1 MSADIATEQQDLKEL
16 KELTQDND
24 NTEVGAK
31 SEQNYDQPDSFE
43 NYDRY
48 EENEEGTLKENARM
62 WAKVGD
68 AFFPSDETVDHLA
81 PGQYHIE
88 YSHNRGIYFSKKPI
102 NLDELLILP
111 DSASEEIIENIEY
124 FWEREEVFRELGYLW
139 KRGVLLF
146 GPAGSGKTS
155 TLQLIAQKIILRGG
169 IAVYV
174 KEPKL
179 TAQGLELLRR
189 IEPTRPVIV
198 MVEDIDAIQQ
208 AYGEA
213 DLLAMLDGDL
223 QIDNVVFIATTN
235 YPEKLGKRLVNR
247 PSRFDIVRKI
257 GMPSPEARA
266 VYLAA
271 RNSRLVDLDDEMDR
285 WVNATEGFSIAHLKE
300 LIVSVEALGQDFD
313 ATITRLGIMMDKQPS
328 STDDEKR
335 KPIGFMTG
343 VEKKTR
349 RKDREIASR
358 STSSNAISN
367 ASYKRNTEK

>member
-1 MSADIATEQQDLKEL
+1 MSVNNSTEHDDLEEL
-16 KELTQDND
+16 RTLT
-24 NTEVGAK
+24 
-31 SEQNYDQPDSFE
+31 
-43 NYDRY
+43 
-48 EENEEGTLKENARM
+48 EENENSDIGEHSSQDFSTPDPLDYDEWDEYGQEEGTLKENARL

-68 AFFPSDETVDHLA
+68 AYFPSDETVNHIP

-88 YSHNRGIYFSKKPI
+88 YSHNRGIYFSRKPV

-124 FWEREEVFRELGYLW
+124 FWTREKTFRELGYLW

-155 TLQLIAQKIILRGG
+155 TLQIIAKKIVDRGG

-208 AYGEA
+208 SHGEG

-235 YPEKLGKRLVNR
+235 YPEKLDKRLVNR

-257 GMPSPEARA
+257 GMPSAEARG

-271 RNSRLVDLDDEMDR
+271 RNKRLAGHDDEMDM
-285 WVNATEGFSIAHLKE
+285 WIESTEGFSIAHLKE
-300 LIVSVEALGQDFD
+300 LIVSVEALGQDFN
-313 ATITRLGIMMDKQPS
+313 ATIDRLNVMIDQKISSEDDDK
-328 STDDEKR
+328 K
-335 KPIGFMTG
+335 KPIGFTAG
-343 VEKKTR
+343 VGKKPLANLVTEQR
-349 RKDREIASR
+349 AASLG
-358 STSSNAISN
+358 N
-367 ASYKRNTEK
+367 K

>member
-1 MSADIATEQQDLKEL
+1 MSQNNSTENDDLQEL
-16 KELTQDND
+16 RTLTKDND
-24 NTEVGAK
+24 NTDVGERNQEA
-31 SEQNYDQPDSFE
+31 YDTPEAVE
-43 NYDRY
+43 NYDY
-48 EENEEGTLKENARM
+48 YDDYPNDEGTLKENARL

-68 AFFPSDETVDHLA
+68 AYFPSDETVKQIP

-88 YSHNRGIYFSKKPI
+88 YSHNRGIYFSRKPV

-124 FWEREEVFRELGYLW
+124 FWTREETFRTLGYLW

-155 TLQLIAQKIILRGG
+155 TLQIIAKNIITRGG

-189 IEPTRPVIV
+189 IEPDRPIIV

-208 AYGEA
+208 AHGEA
-213 DLLAMLDGDL
+213 DMLAMLDGDL

-235 YPEKLGKRLVNR
+235 YPEKLDKRLVNR

-257 GMPSPEARA
+257 GMPSAEARA

-271 RNSRLVDLDDEMDR
+271 RNSRLIDLNDEMDM
-285 WVNATEGFSIAHLKE
+285 WVASTEGFSIAHLKE

-313 ATITRLGIMMDKQPS
+313 ATITRLNLMIDQTIS
-328 STDDEKR
+328 STDDDKKKE
-335 KPIGFMTG
+335 IGFMG
-343 VEKKTR
+343 GAGKKPVV
-349 RKDREIASR
+349 RKEGIAEAVPSLGDQ
-358 STSSNAISN
+358 SNGS
-367 ASYKRNTEK
+367 

>member
-1 MSADIATEQQDLKEL
+1 MSVDNSTERDDLEEL
-16 KELTQDND
+16 RTLTEEND
-24 NTEVGAK
+24 NTDAPETSG
-31 SEQNYDQPDSFE
+31 ERYDAPDPLDSYDYDEYNE
-43 NYDRY
+43 ND
-48 EENEEGTLKENARM
+48 EGTLKENARL

-68 AFFPSDETVDHLA
+68 AYFPSDETVNQIP

-88 YSHNRGIYFSKKPI
+88 YSHNRGIYFSRKPI

-111 DSASEEIIENIEY
+111 DSASEEIIDNIEY
-124 FWEREEVFRELGYLW
+124 FWSRESTFRQLGYLW

-155 TLQLIAQKIILRGG
+155 TLQIIAKKIIDRGG

-189 IEPTRPVIV
+189 IEPTRPIIV

-208 AYGEA
+208 SHGEA
-213 DLLAMLDGDL
+213 DMLAMLDGDL

-235 YPEKLGKRLVNR
+235 YPEKLDKRLVNR

-257 GMPSPEARA
+257 GMPSAEARA

-271 RNSRLVDLDDEMDR
+271 RNKRLVDDDEEMAT
-285 WVNATEGFSIAHLKE
+285 WVDSTDGFSIAHLKE
-300 LIVSVEALGQDFD
+300 LIVSVEALGQDFH
-313 ATITRLGIMMDKQPS
+313 ATIDRLCIMMDQTISSEDDDKKQI
-328 STDDEKR
+328 
-335 KPIGFMTG
+335 IGFTANVG
-343 VEKKTR
+343 KKR
-349 RKDREIASR
+349 GAVRAAENVPVPAARGK
-358 STSSNAISN
+358 N
-367 ASYKRNTEK
+367 

>member
-1 MSADIATEQQDLKEL
+1 MSVNNSTEHDDLEEL
-16 KELTQDND
+16 RTLT
-24 NTEVGAK
+24 
-31 SEQNYDQPDSFE
+31 
-43 NYDRY
+43 
-48 EENEEGTLKENARM
+48 EENENSDIGEHSSQDFSTPDPLDYDEWDEYGQEEGTLKENARL

-68 AFFPSDETVDHLA
+68 AYFPSDETVNHIP

-88 YSHNRGIYFSKKPI
+88 YSHNRGIYFSRKPV

-124 FWEREEVFRELGYLW
+124 FWTREKTFRELGYLW

-155 TLQLIAQKIILRGG
+155 TLQIIAKKIVDRGG

-208 AYGEA
+208 SHGEG

-235 YPEKLGKRLVNR
+235 YPEKLDKRLVNR

-257 GMPSPEARA
+257 GMPSAEARG

-271 RNSRLVDLDDEMDR
+271 RNKRLAGHDDEMDM
-285 WVNATEGFSIAHLKE
+285 WIESTEGFSIAHLKE
-300 LIVSVEALGQDFD
+300 LIVSVEALGQDFN
-313 ATITRLGIMMDKQPS
+313 ATIDRLNIMIDQKISSEDDDK
-328 STDDEKR
+328 K
-335 KPIGFMTG
+335 KPIGFTAGVGKKPLANLVTG
-343 VEKKTR
+343 QGA
-349 RKDREIASR
+349 ASLG
-358 STSSNAISN
+358 N
-367 ASYKRNTEK
+367 K

>member
-1 MSADIATEQQDLKEL
+1 MTDHKDLQEL
-16 KELTQDND
+16 KELTKDND
-24 NTEVGAK
+24 SVDVG
-31 SEQNYDQPDSFE
+31 EQDDNNYDTPNALDD
-43 NYDRY
+43 YDHY
-48 EENEEGTLKENARM
+48 DDYDTNEEGTLKENARK

-68 AFFPSDETVDHLA
+68 AYFPSDETADKLPA
-81 PGQYHIE
+81 GQFHIE
-88 YSHNRGIYFSKKPI
+88 YSHQRGIYFSRKPI

-124 FWEREEVFRELGYLW
+124 FWQREELFRELGYLW

-155 TLQLIAQKIILRGG
+155 TLQIIAKKIIDRGG
-169 IAVYV
+169 LAVYV

-189 IEPTRPVIV
+189 IEPDRPIIV

-213 DLLAMLDGDL
+213 DMLAMLDGDL

-235 YPEKLGKRLVNR
+235 YPEKLDKRLINR

-257 GMPSPEARA
+257 GMPSPEARE

-271 RNSRLVDLDDEMDR
+271 RNKRLNSAPDEMEM
-285 WVNATEGFSIAHLKE
+285 WVVATEGFSIAHLKE
-300 LIVSVEALGQDFD
+300 LIVSVEALGQDFEV
-313 ATITRLGIMMDKQPS
+313 TIDRLTLMIDQTVS
-328 STDDEKR
+328 STDDDKK
-335 KPIGFMTG
+335 KPIGFM
-343 VEKKTR
+343 
-349 RKDREIASR
+349 
-358 STSSNAISN
+358 
-367 ASYKRNTEK
+367 NTEKKVRAKETPVRAIPQPALEQVETGANSKET

>member
-1 MSADIATEQQDLKEL
+1 MISNNSTEHQDLQEL

-24 NTEVGAK
+24 STETGAK
-31 SEQNYDQPDSFE
+31 SDQNYDKPDALE
-43 NYDRY
+43 NYNDCD
-48 EENEEGTLKENARM
+48 ENDEGTLKENARM
-62 WAKVGD
+62 WAKVD
-68 AFFPSDETVDHLA
+68 NAFFPSDETVNQLA

-88 YSHNRGIYFSKKPI
+88 YSHNRGIYFAKKPI

-111 DSASEEIIENIEY
+111 DSASEEIIANIEH
-124 FWEREEVFRELGYLW
+124 FWEREEVFRKLGYLW

-155 TLQLIAQKIILRGG
+155 TLQLIAQKIIKRGG

-179 TAQGLELLRR
+179 TAQGLELFRR

-235 YPEKLGKRLVNR
+235 YPEKLDKRLVNR

-257 GMPSPEARA
+257 DMPTPEARA

-271 RNSRLVDLDDEMDR
+271 RNTRLVDDDVEMDR
-285 WVNATEGFSIAHLKE
+285 WVNATEKFSIAHLKE

-313 ATITRLGIMMDKQPS
+313 ETIDRLHIMMDKTPS
-328 STDDEKR
+328 STDDDKK
-335 KPIGFMTG
+335 KPLGFITN
-343 VEKKTR
+343 VEKKPEPGLA
-349 RKDREIASR
+349 KLADHGA
-358 STSSNAISN
+358 
-367 ASYKRNTEK
+367 K

>member
-1 MSADIATEQQDLKEL
+1 MSINNSTEQQDLQEL
-16 KELTQDND
+16 KELTKDNE

-31 SEQNYDQPDSFE
+31 SEHNYTKPDSFE
-43 NYDRY
+43 TYDEC
-48 EENEEGTLKENARM
+48 EENEEGTLKENARK

-111 DSASEEIIENIEY
+111 DSASEEIIDNIEH

-139 KRGVLLF
+139 KRGVLLY

-155 TLQLIAQKIILRGG
+155 TLQLIAQKIIARGG

-179 TAQGLELLRR
+179 TAQGLELFRR

-198 MVEDIDAIQQ
+198 MVEDIDAIQH

-235 YPEKLGKRLVNR
+235 YPEKLDKRLVNR

-257 GMPSPEARA
+257 AMPTAEARA

-271 RNSRLVDLDDEMDR
+271 RNVRLVDDDAEMDR
-285 WVNATEGFSIAHLKE
+285 WVNTTEGFSIAHLKE

-313 ATITRLGIMMDKQPS
+313 ATIDRLLIMMDKTPS
-328 STDDEKR
+328 STEDDKK
-335 KPIGFMTG
+335 KPIGFMTN
-343 VEKKTR
+343 VEKKRNTR
-349 RKDREIASR
+349 ATKAVSLGTN
-358 STSSNAISN
+358 SNVSS
-367 ASYKRNTEK
+367 KRNTEK

>member
-1 MSADIATEQQDLKEL
+1 MNTNNSTEQQDLEEL
-16 KELTQDND
+16 KELTKDND
-24 NTEVGAK
+24 NTEVGVK
-31 SEQNYDQPDSFE
+31 SDTNYERPDSFE
-43 NYDRY
+43 NYDACD
-48 EENEEGTLKENARM
+48 ENDEGTLKENARM

-124 FWEREEVFRELGYLW
+124 FWEREEIFRELGYLW

-155 TLQLIAQKIILRGG
+155 TLQLIAQRIIARGG

-179 TAQGLELLRR
+179 TAQGLEMLRR

-198 MVEDIDAIQQ
+198 MVEDIDAIQN

-235 YPEKLGKRLVNR
+235 YPEKLDKRLVNR

-257 GMPSPEARA
+257 DMPSPEARA

-285 WVNATEGFSIAHLKE
+285 WVDATEGFSIAHLKE
-300 LIVSVEALGQDFD
+300 LIVSVEALGQDFQKTVD
-313 ATITRLGIMMDKQPS
+313 RLFIMIDKTPS
-328 STDDEKR
+328 STDDDKK
-335 KPIGFMTG
+335 KPIGFMAG
-343 VEKKTR
+343 VEKKQDTS
-349 RKDREIASR
+349 IAKLASLGKN
-358 STSSNAISN
+358 SNTS
-367 ASYKRNTEK
+367 

>member
-1 MSADIATEQQDLKEL
+1 MSVDNSTESEDLEEL
-16 KELTQDND
+16 RKLTEEND
-24 NTEVGAK
+24 NTDTGEASG
-31 SEQNYDQPDSFE
+31 QNFSTPDPVDEYDE
-43 NYDRY
+43 YDEY
-48 EENEEGTLKENARM
+48 DNDEGTLKENARL

-68 AFFPSDETVDHLA
+68 AYFPSDETVNKIP

-88 YSHNRGIYFSKKPI
+88 YSHNRGIYFSRKPV

-111 DSASEEIIENIEY
+111 DSASEEIIDNIEY
-124 FWEREEVFRELGYLW
+124 FWSRESTFRQLGYLW

-155 TLQLIAQKIILRGG
+155 TLQIIAKKIVERGG

-189 IEPTRPVIV
+189 IEPDRPIIV

-208 AYGEA
+208 SHGEA
-213 DLLAMLDGDL
+213 DMLAMLDGDL

-235 YPEKLGKRLVNR
+235 YPEKLDKRLVNR

-257 GMPSPEARA
+257 GMPSSEARA

-271 RNSRLVDLDDEMDR
+271 RNKRLVGLPDEMGM
-285 WVNATEGFSIAHLKE
+285 WVEETDGFSIAHLKE
-300 LIVSVEALGQDFD
+300 LIVSVEALGQNFHD
-313 ATITRLGIMMDKQPS
+313 TIERLSIMMDQTISSEDDDKKQA
-328 STDDEKR
+328 
-335 KPIGFMTG
+335 IGFTASVG
-343 VEKKTR
+343 KKQR
-349 RKDREIASR
+349 AEGIAAPAVRGKS
-358 STSSNAISN
+358 
-367 ASYKRNTEK
+367 

>member
-1 MSADIATEQQDLKEL
+1 MSTDDSTEHQDLQEL
-16 KELTQDND
+16 KELTKDND
-24 NTEVGAK
+24 NTDVGSQ
-31 SEQNYDQPDSFE
+31 SEHCYDKPDAFE
-43 NYDRY
+43 NYNDCD
-48 EENEEGTLKENARM
+48 ENEEGTLKENARM

-68 AFFPSDETVDHLA
+68 AFFPSDETVEHLA

-88 YSHNRGIYFSKKPI
+88 YSHNRGIYFSKKPV
-102 NLDELLILP
+102 NLDDLLILP

-155 TLQLIAQKIILRGG
+155 TLQLIAQKIIKRGG

-235 YPEKLGKRLVNR
+235 YPEKLDKRLVNR

-257 GMPSPEARA
+257 DMPSPEARA

-271 RNSRLVDLDDEMDR
+271 RNSRLVDDDEEMDR
-285 WVNATEGFSIAHLKE
+285 WVNATNGFSIAHLKE
-300 LIVSVEALGQDFD
+300 LIVSVEALGQDFQ
-313 ATITRLGIMMDKQPS
+313 ATIDRLFIMIDKQPS
-328 STDDEKR
+328 STDDDKK
-335 KPIGFMTG
+335 KPIGFMTD
-343 VEKKTR
+343 VEKKP
-349 RKDREIASR
+349 DASLAR
-358 STSSNAISN
+358 LANSGT
-367 ASYKRNTEK
+367 K